1 MSAEDEVQ
9 AASATFYAAL
19 NTMLAGDASAL
30 SDIWSHSET
39 VSTLHPIGRRE
50 VGWDAVRESF
60 EEVARG
66 STGGHVEITDQL
78 ITVFGDVAYEIGVEH
93 AKFAVAD
100 TPLTVNSR
108 FTNIYRREDGVW
120 KIVHHHGDKS
130 PGISEALDSVAGK
143 S

>member
-1 MSAEDEVQ
+1 MSEEDEVR
-9 AASATFYAAL
+9 AASVTFYAAL
-19 NTMLAGDASAL
+19 NTMLAGDAGAL
-30 SDIWSHSET
+30 SNIWSHGDT
-39 VSTLHPIGRRE
+39 VTTLHPIGRRE

-78 ITVFGDVAYEIGVEH
+78 ICVMGDVAYEIGVEH

-108 FTNIYRREDGVW
+108 FTNIYHREGGVW

-130 PGISEALDSVAGK
+130 SGIDEALKSVAGK
-143 S
+143 

>member
-1 MSAEDEVQ
+1 MTVEDEVR

-30 SDIWSHSET
+30 SEIWSHSDT

-50 VGWDAVRESF
+50 IGWDAVRESF

-78 ITVFGDVAYEIGVEH
+78 IRVVGDVAWEIGVEH
-93 AKFAVAD
+93 AQFAVGG

-108 FTNIYRREDGVW
+108 FTNIYCRENGTW

-130 PGISEALDSVAGK
+130 PGINEALESVAEK
-143 S
+143 